1 MLSIELPDTPALLS
15 GDMGYQIII
24 NSYDADKKYWRKRV
38 WKGGGGGYKCQ
49 AICQLSVTV
58 YMIIND

>member
-1 MLSIELPDTPALLS
+1 
-15 GDMGYQIII
+15 MGYQI
-24 NSYDADKKYWRKRV
+24 NYSYDADKNTGERES
-38 WKGGGGGYKCQ
+38 GQAGGGGYKCQ

>member
-1 MLSIELPDTPALLS
+1 
-15 GDMGYQIII
+15 MGYQI
-24 NSYDADKKYWRKRV
+24 NYSYVADKNYWRKRV
-38 WKGGGGGYKCQ
+38 WKDGRGGGGYKCQ

>member
-1 MLSIELPDTPALLS
+1 
-15 GDMGYQIII
+15 MGYQIII
-24 NSYDADKKYWRKRV
+24 VMMLIKNNGERRKRV
-38 WKGGGGGYKCQ
+38 WKLGQEGYKCQ

>member
-1 MLSIELPDTPALLS
+1 
-15 GDMGYQIII
+15 MGYQIII
-24 NSYDADKKYWRKRV
+24 IMMLKKKLLE
-38 WKGGGGGYKCQ
+38 KEGLEGQEGYKCQ

>member
-1 MLSIELPDTPALLS
+1 
-15 GDMGYQIII
+15 MGYQIII
-24 NSYDADKKYWRKRV
+24 VMMLIKNTGERGSGRV
-38 WKGGGGGYKCQ
+38 GGYKCQ

>member
-1 MLSIELPDTPALLS
+1 
-15 GDMGYQIII
+15 MGYQI
-24 NSYDADKKYWRKRV
+24 NYSYVADKKYWRKRV
-38 WKGGGGGYKCQ
+38 WKGGGGYKCQ